1 MTTTC
6 FAFYLLFDFWPS
18 YTTEAWIIHV
28 FHCYSGRTTAIK
40 KIPEGVNKT
49 SESYLIASSH
59 LTLRPGHLQS
69 ALGNWAGDERLQGS
83 GDAESY
89 L

>member
-1 MTTTC
+1 MLFRDTTT
-6 FAFYLLFDFWPS
+6 ATD
-18 YTTEAWIIHV
+18 T
-28 FHCYSGRTTAIK
+28 TTAIK